1 MRKWIGFLLMVWVF
15 TACKGPSTAVSPATT
30 LSEAQVRKF
39 DAAFFEGLKH
49 KSLEQLPEALRS
61 FEKALEIDPQ
71 EAAVHYEMAQVYLLQ
86 DRADKARISAE
97 RAVALDQSN
106 EWYSILLVSIYE
118 WQRAYDLQA
127 ALYEQMLRANPG
139 NADYLYDLA
148 ITYLQ
153 LNEPLKAIDAYNRLE
168 KSIGITADVS
178 HHKKQIYLS
187 VNQLDK
193 AIGELQKLIAHQP
206 EKAEHHLSLA
216 QLLLSNDRQEDAVG
230 EMNKALELKLNGR
243 DALTLGDFYWSL
255 GEQAKAL
262 KSYERAFGDPN
273 VALQN
278 KVNSIMRG
286 YSSARR
292 DSALFHE
299 LLGLTQLAVNAHP
312 TAPEAHSLR
321 ADFLLMDAR
330 YSEARDALEACVS
343 NGGNTYEVWFEY
355 VLSSS
360 NLKDWPRMVRDASS
374 AIDLFPVQAT
384 FYYLKGVAHQ
394 ELMEYEAARSVY
406 EDGLNYTLDNVNLSL
421 NFLTALGE
429 VCHRLQEYPA
439 SDRFF
444 EQALALDSNNALV
457 LNNYAWYLA
466 LRGDRLDRA
475 EMLSARCNL
484 LSPNNG
490 TYLDTYAWVFYRAG
504 DFVQALEKIERA
516 LEYGGRSSGEI
527 LDHYGDILWTLN
539 RWEEAK
545 SAWQQA
551 LELEDGREDGREGI
565 LQKLDRDHDE

>member
-1 MRKWIGFLLMVWVF
+1 MRKWFGLLLMVWVF
-15 TACKGPSTAVSPATT
+15 ASCKGPATAVSPSTS

-49 KSLEQLPEALRS
+49 KSLEQLPEAIRA

-86 DRADKARISAE
+86 DRADKARGSAE
-97 RAVALDQSN
+97 RAVALDPSN

-127 ALYEQMLRANPG
+127 ALYEQMLQNEPG

-193 AIGELQKLIAHQP
+193 AIGELKKLIAHQP

-216 QLLLSNDRQEDAVG
+216 QLLLSNDRQAEAID
-230 EMNKALELKLNGR
+230 EMNKAMDLGLDGS

-255 GEQAKAL
+255 GDKAQAI
-262 KSYERAFGDPN
+262 KSYESAFRDPN

-286 YSSARR
+286 YSEARR
-292 DSALFHE
+292 DSTLFQE
-299 LLGLTQLAVNAHP
+299 LLGLTQLAVSSHP
-312 TAPEAHSLR
+312 TAPESHSLH

-330 YSEARDALEACVS
+330 YSEARDALEACIS
-343 NGGNTYEVWFEY
+343 HGGNTYEVWFEY
-355 VLSSS
+355 VLASS

-394 ELMEYEAARSVY
+394 ELLEYQAARNTY

-429 VCHRLQEYPA
+429 ICHRLGDYPA

-444 EQALALDSNNALV
+444 EQALDLDSNNALV

-466 LRGDRLDRA
+466 LRGAKLDRA
-475 EMLSARCNL
+475 EMLSARCNR
-484 LSPNNG
+484 LSPQNG
-490 TYLDTYAWVFYRAG
+490 TYLDTYAWVYYRAG
-504 DFVQALEKIERA
+504 NFAQALEKIERA
-516 LEYGGRSSGEI
+516 LEYGGRSSAEI
-527 LDHYGDILWTLN
+527 LDHYGDILWALN
-539 RWEEAK
+539 RWEEAR

-551 LELEDGREDGREGI
+551 LELEEGREGI
-565 LQKLDRDHDE
+565 REKLDRDHEE